1 MASGYLTLILLYCFI
16 SGVTLATVVFF
27 LAVKSLFCIVLYF
40 HYQKMRKLKN
50 KELNRLNLEEFKNK
64 KKVPII
70 IVLDNVRSA
79 HNVGS
84 VFRTSDAFLIEKIM
98 LCGICPVPPKN
109 EIRKT
114 ALGATE
120 SVEWE
125 YFNDNADCIKGLT
138 KKGYKII
145 SVEQADNA
153 TELNNYF
160 MEKPQKIALV
170 FGNEINGVS
179 EEIIQQ
185 SDDVIEIPQH
195 GTKHSFNVS
204 VSVGI
209 VLWDLTR
216 KLG

>member
-1 MASGYLTLILLYCFI
+1 
-16 SGVTLATVVFF
+16 
-27 LAVKSLFCIVLYF
+27 
-40 HYQKMRKLKN
+40 MRKLKN

-70 IVLDNVRSA
+70 IVLDNIRSA
-79 HNVGS
+79 YNVGS

-98 LCGICPVPPKN
+98 LCGICPIPPKN

-120 SVEWE
+120 SVDWE
-125 YFNDNADCIKGLT
+125 YINDSTDCIKGLT
-138 KKGYKII
+138 EKGYKII
-145 SVEQADNA
+145 SIEQADNA
-153 TELNNYF
+153 TDLNKYSI
-160 MEKPQKIALV
+160 KKSQKIALV
-170 FGNEINGVS
+170 FGNEVNGVS
-179 EEIIQQ
+179 DNIINL

-209 VLWDLTR
+209 VLWDLSR
-216 KLG
+216 KIG

>member
-1 MASGYLTLILLYCFI
+1 
-16 SGVTLATVVFF
+16 
-27 LAVKSLFCIVLYF
+27 
-40 HYQKMRKLKN
+40 MRKLKN

-70 IVLDNVRSA
+70 IVLENVRSA

-84 VFRTSDAFLIEKIM
+84 IFRTSDAFLIEKIM
-98 LCGICPVPPKN
+98 LCGICPIPPKN

-125 YFNDNADCIKGLT
+125 YFNDSADCIKELKEKEYT
-138 KKGYKII
+138 II
-145 SVEQADNA
+145 GIEQADNA
-153 TELNNYF
+153 TNLNNYSI
-160 MEKPQKIALV
+160 EKSQKIALV
-170 FGNEINGVS
+170 FGNEVNGVS
-179 EEIIQQ
+179 DEIIQQ
-185 SDDVIEIPQH
+185 SDDVVEIPQH

-209 VLWDLTR
+209 VLWDLSR
-216 KLG
+216 KIG

>member
-1 MASGYLTLILLYCFI
+1 MASGYLALILLYCFM
-16 SGVTLATVVFF
+16 SGVTLSWVVFF
-27 LAVKSLFCIVLYF
+27 LTANSLFCIVLYF

-70 IVLDNVRSA
+70 IVLENVRSA

-84 VFRTSDAFLIEKIM
+84 IFRTSDAFLIEKIM
-98 LCGICPVPPKN
+98 LCGICPIPPKN

-125 YFNDNADCIKGLT
+125 YFNDSADCIKELKEKEYT
-138 KKGYKII
+138 II
-145 SVEQADNA
+145 GIEQADNA
-153 TELNNYF
+153 TNLNNYSI
-160 MEKPQKIALV
+160 KKSQKIALV
-170 FGNEINGVS
+170 FGNEVNGVS
-179 EEIIQQ
+179 DEIIQQ
-185 SDDVIEIPQH
+185 SDDVVEIPQH

-209 VLWDLTR
+209 VLWDLSR
-216 KLG
+216 KIG